1 MNSKETIFTIFENCK
16 NERRVFDQE
25 SEEIVRH
32 LAPQSQGFTTYSA
45 KGDVDR
51 TNILDATPERAADD
65 LISSMAGFLASPDK
79 VWFKLGVEG
88 EDDPSFEVKQQL
100 NTATTKILK
109 HCAQARTNFYS
120 AIGKMA
126 EQLVHHGQSFVY
138 CHPTIKGKK
147 KFVRYCT
154 FPIQECY
161 TQRDAYDEI
170 LYFFRCYKLKKSVFL
185 NEFNLDKSD
194 LNPTEKKQIQS
205 RSEND
210 EIQIL
215 HAILDKNM
223 AQRLGLKP
231 TKEYVSVYYHYECK
245 KILHQDNLK
254 YFPIAAPYWNLLTNE
269 NYGRGPGHKAL
280 PEIRVLNEMIQDNL
294 AAANVMVRPPM
305 AAMLDYLAAPEQGVD
320 LSPGALVYLT
330 LSNAS
335 AATGLIKPEAIN
347 TITNLPISVEMED
360 RKKMQIKETFFVDL
374 LTDDKR
380 VEMSATESSMRE
392 QSRVMKLTKPLTN
405 ATTHGL
411 APLVNFTLRV
421 LNDWGVVDLD
431 FDLDDLEPVFMT
443 ALFDAVNL
451 NKIQKLERALV
462 TMANTQNMPPELLA
476 MFEDRDLM
484 EYVFEKFG
492 VDLFLL
498 RSKEEVQ
505 RKQQELQRTQQAQN
519 LREVAG
525 ASKDLAQAFATGQEI

>member
-32 LAPQSQGFTTYSA
+32 LAPQSQGFTTYAA

-79 VWFKLGVEG
+79 TWFKLGVEG
-88 EDDPSFEVKQQL
+88 EDDPAYEVKEQL
-100 NTATTKILK
+100 GKARDKTLK
-109 HCAQARTNFYS
+109 HFAQARTNFYS
-120 AIGKMA
+120 AIGKMC

-147 KFVRYCT
+147 RFIRYCT
-154 FPIQECY
+154 FPVQECY
-161 TQRDAYDEI
+161 VQRDAYDEI

-194 LNPTEKKQIQS
+194 LNPTEKKQIES

-210 EIQIL
+210 EIEVL
-215 HAILDKNM
+215 HAILDKDM

-231 TKEYVSVYYHYECK
+231 TKEYVSVYYHHECK

-380 VEMSATESSMRE
+380 VEMSATETSVRQ

-411 APLVNFTLRV
+411 APMVNFTLRV
-421 LNDWGVVDLD
+421 LNDWGVIDLD

-451 NKIQKLERALV
+451 DKIQRLERALV
-462 TMANTQNMPPELLA
+462 TSANFQNIPPSLLAQLKDRELL
-476 MFEDRDLM
+476 
-484 EYVFEKFG
+484 EYVFEKTG
-492 VDLFLL
+492 ADLEILK
-498 RSKEEVQ
+498 SEEEAQKDKE
-505 RKQQELQRTQQAQN
+505 KQQQGEQVQN